1 MNGTFRTDKNIFKT
15 EERVMF
21 SLRGLYR
28 AFGYKPY
35 KMSKFEEYDLYV
47 RNKDFL
53 VSDRVITF
61 TGESGK
67 LLALKPDVT
76 LSIIKNTPEAPSG
89 INKVYYNETVY
100 RSSGASASKDFSEI
114 MQTGLECFG
123 RLDSY
128 SVCEVI
134 MLALRSLATISD
146 KYILDISHMGIL
158 SALLDEAKLSGELRH
173 KMLLCIGEKNRSGVA
188 SVCEEASLSED
199 MKNCFAKLVSA
210 YGKIEDVILILPE
223 ICRTEKAREAL
234 GELNTV
240 CDMLK
245 KSGEAEHVW
254 IDFSVVNDMRYY
266 SGIVFRGFINN
277 VPTGV
282 LSGGRYDNLLS
293 KMGREGGAIGFA
305 VYLDLLERLDR
316 TSADY
321 DADIFLVYGENDS
334 PADIFAN
341 VEKLTANGESLMSG
355 REVPENMTFNRIVD
369 MRKGGEV

>member
-1 MNGTFRTDKNIFKT
+1 MK
-15 EERVMF
+15 
-21 SLRGLYR
+21 
-28 AFGYKPY
+28 KPY
-35 KMSKFEEYDLYV
+35 K
-47 RNKDFL
+47 
-53 VSDRVITF
+53 
-61 TGESGK
+61 
-67 LLALKPDVT
+67 
-76 LSIIKNTPEAPSG
+76 
-89 INKVYYNETVY
+89 
-100 RSSGASASKDFSEI
+100 I
-114 MQTGLECFG
+114 MF
-123 RLDSY
+123 
-128 SVCEVI
+128 VC
-134 MLALRSLATISD
+134 L
-146 KYILDISHMGIL
+146 G
-158 SALLDEAKLSGELRH
+158 
-173 KMLLCIGEKNRSGVA
+173 N
-188 SVCEEASLSED
+188 
-199 MKNCFAKLVSA
+199 
-210 YGKIEDVILILPE
+210 
-223 ICRTEKAREAL
+223 ICRSPMA
-234 GELNTV
+234 ELLFR
-240 CDMLK
+240 DMLK

-355 REVPENMTFNRIVD
+355 REVPENMTFKRIVD

>member
-1 MNGTFRTDKNIFKT
+1 MNGGFATDKNIFKT
-15 EERVMF
+15 EERVTYA
-21 SLRGLYR
+21 LRGLYR

-76 LSIIKNTPEAPSG
+76 LSIIKNTPESPSG
-89 INKVYYNETVY
+89 INKIYYNETVY
-100 RSSGASASKDFSEI
+100 RSSGASASKEFSEI

-123 RLDSY
+123 KLDSY
-128 SVCEVI
+128 NVCEVI
-134 MLALRSLATISD
+134 MLALRSLATVSD

-158 SALLDEAKLSGELRH
+158 SELLDEAKLSGELRQ

-188 SVCEEASLSED
+188 SVCDEAGLEED

-210 YGKIEDVILILPE
+210 YGKIEEVILLLDE
-223 ICRTEKAREAL
+223 ICRTQKAREAL
-234 GELNTV
+234 CELTIV
-240 CDMLK
+240 CDTLK

-266 SGIVFRGFINN
+266 SGIVFRGFIDNI
-277 VPTGV
+277 PTGI

-316 TSADY
+316 SVAEY

-334 PADIFAN
+334 PADIFAA

-355 REVPENMTFNRIVD
+355 REVPEDMTFKTVAY
-369 MRKGGEV
+369 MRNGGEV